1 MYGNFVLDAG
11 KPEGRRLVT
20 KRKMWG
26 QQLAAKQK
34 DQAVEFKLGKHR
46 RFDERDTDTV
56 VPPKVLD
63 KKELPRGKDYKPRKR
78 GRRSGSILSEEIRG
92 IIAARKK

>member
-1 MYGNFVLDAG
+1 
-11 KPEGRRLVT
+11 VT

-46 RFDERDTDTV
+46 RFDERNADLV
-56 VPPKVLD
+56 VPPEVSD
-63 KKELPRGKDYKPRKR
+63 KLELPRVKDYKPRKR
-78 GRRSGSILSEEIRG
+78 GRGSSGSILSDEIRTT
-92 IIAARKK
+92 IAARKK